1 MIDVP
6 AQTLFALAEIETD
19 ALTVGVT
26 VIVTL
31 FLGALSLAGAV
42 FMIEELNRPLE
53 GLMKV
58 SGAPIRY
65 ALAHLGQ

>member
-1 MIDVP
+1 LIVLVFWLAIM
-6 AQTLFALAEIETD
+6 FAGFGLVTSKNP
-19 ALTVGVT
+19 T

-31 FLGALSLAGAV
+31 FLCAVSLAGAV

-65 ALAHLGQ
+65 ALSHLGQ